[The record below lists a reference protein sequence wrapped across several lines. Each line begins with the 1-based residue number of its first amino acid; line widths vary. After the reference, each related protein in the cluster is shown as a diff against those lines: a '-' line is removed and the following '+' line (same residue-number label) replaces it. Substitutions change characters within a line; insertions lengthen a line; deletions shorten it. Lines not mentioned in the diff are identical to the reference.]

1 MFLTLSR
8 KVHIMLGMNKLP
20 VAKRVQILSMLC
32 EGSSMRSISRV
43 CDVSI
48 NTVSKLL
55 VDAGKV
61 CIAYHDQN
69 VRGLQCK
76 RVQCDE
82 IWSFCYSK
90 ERNVKG
96 AKAAPAG
103 AGNVWTWT
111 ALDAESKLIVS
122 WAVGGRDAG
131 TARDVMED
139 LQSRVKT
146 RMQLTTDG
154 LRLYLDAVQEAFGAD
169 GIDYAQLVKIYGAAP
184 GAGDE
189 RRYSPAECIGAKK
202 VRVDGEPE
210 AKHVSTSFVERQNLN
225 MRMGMRRFTRLT
237 NAFSKKVENHCHAL
251 SLYFMFYN
259 FVRQHKSLN
268 KLTPAMAAGISD
280 RLWSMGDIVAL
291 ADAAEGEP
299 KKRGSYKPRQRTPIS
314 K

>member
-259 FVRQHKSLN
+259 FARIHKTLKVS
-268 KLTPAMAAGISD
+268 PAMAAGVTD
-280 RLWSMGDIVAL
+280 RLWSMEDIVAL
-291 ADAAEGEP
+291 IDARDERRASRI
-299 KKRGSYKPRQRTPIS
+299 KAQA
-314 K
+314 